1 MTLRTIDKWHGMEQL
16 YEQFYERL
24 VVYAFGFLSSKE
36 EASDV
41 VSGVMELIWND
52 WQADAPR
59 YPNPNAPLLYS
70 LVRNKCLDILRHSKA
85 HDRYT
90 TLFLATADME
100 TTSDVDA
107 FEERISKL
115 QAAIAA
121 LPYADREV
129 LRCTYFEH
137 MTYKETAIALS
148 ISENTVHKR
157 MLRVFKTLRKM
168 LKTIVAWYI
177 LMVYNVI

>member
-52 WQADAPR
+52 WQADTPR

-85 HDRYT
+85 HNRYAS
-90 TLFLATADME
+90 LFLATADM
-100 TTSDVDA
+100 TTPMDVDA

-115 QAAIAA
+115 QAAIAE
-121 LPYADREV
+121 LSDADRDV

-137 MTYKETAIALS
+137 MTYKQAAEALD

-157 MLRVFKTLRKM
+157 MLRTFRTLREM
-168 LKTIVAWYI
+168 LKFIVAWYI
-177 LMVYNVI
+177 FVMNNV